1 MSISEIKNIPY
12 VNTSELKAKDLYSPV
27 SKF

>member
-12 VNTSELKAKDLYSPV
+12 LNQCELKAKDLYSPV